1 VIGLGSVARRT
12 RTVARLLIP
21 ILVLATAAA
30 AVSACDAT
38 SPRVTSNDHRVFEVP
53 IGAHTD
59 LAVETFNGHINVTAV
74 GDGKIDVSVTA
85 YGRAQSREAAQA
97 ALASVTT
104 DVDQGEGTLLVRA
117 QPSGEGPV
125 GSERGADVDVVLP
138 RNSSLTLVTS
148 NGRIAAINVRGSILA
163 QTSNGEIVSR
173 GGHDLRLFTS
183 NGAITV
189 SQPTGLLAVT
199 TGNAAIDILDAS
211 GVSADVFTANG
222 AIAFSGTL
230 GRGDHTFRTSN
241 ASLSLR
247 LPATQGFSIDART
260 TNAAATTDFA
270 GLAVD
275 GPSISGTVG
284 DGTANITAE
293 TTNAGLAVAR
303 LAP

>member
-1 VIGLGSVARRT
+1 VARWT

-21 ILVLATAAA
+21 ILILALAAS
-30 AVSACDAT
+30 AVSACDAA
-38 SPRVTSNDHRVFEVP
+38 SPRVTRNDHRVFDVAS
-53 IGAHTD
+53 GAHTD
-59 LAVETFNGHINVTAV
+59 LAVETFNGHINVTAI

-85 YGRAQSREAAQA
+85 YASAHSREVAQA

-104 DVDQGEGTLLVRA
+104 TADRGDGTLFVRA
-117 QPSGEGPV
+117 QPSGDGPL

-148 NGRIAAINVRGSILA
+148 NGRIAAINVLGYIQA
-163 QTSNGEIVSR
+163 ATSNGEIVSR
-173 GGHDLRLFTS
+173 GGHDLRLNTS
-183 NGAITV
+183 NGAITAT
-189 SQPTGLLAVT
+189 QPSGLFAAIT
-199 TGNAAIDILDAS
+199 RNAAVDILGAS
-211 GVSADVFTANG
+211 DVSADVFSSNG

-230 GRGDHTFRTSN
+230 GGGEHTFRTSN

-247 LPATQGFSIDART
+247 LPAAQGFTIDGHT
-260 TNAAATTDFA
+260 TNALATTDFA

-284 DGTANITAE
+284 DGSARITAE
-293 TTNAGLAVAR
+293 TSNASLSVTR